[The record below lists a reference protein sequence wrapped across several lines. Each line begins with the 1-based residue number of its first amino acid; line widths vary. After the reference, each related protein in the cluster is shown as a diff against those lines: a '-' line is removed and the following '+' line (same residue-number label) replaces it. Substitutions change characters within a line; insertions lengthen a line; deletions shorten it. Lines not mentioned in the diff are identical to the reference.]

1 MSSATLILL
10 VITAVSTLLTL
21 RNRAAFDRFSFQPHR
36 VLRDKEYDR
45 LVTAGFLHVD
55 WMHFAMNAFS
65 LHAFGPSLEWRFGM
79 GTFLLVF
86 LGSVIGGNLL
96 ALYLHRNHA
105 YCGVGASGGV
115 CGVIFAVIFL
125 VPGTRV
131 SMFLVP
137 IFIPAWVYAIGFLA
151 YSYYG
156 IRNKRD
162 NIGHDAHFGGA
173 LIGVLIALALYP
185 SIVLQQPELLVGVV
199 GLGVALLYFVSRDPT
214 VSAGRVT
221 SWGEQPHQSNIRY
234 QQYDDNRRR
243 REEEAHIDALLEKI
257 SRSGLPS
264 LTASELAK
272 LEAYS
277 EQKRR

>member
-1 MSSATLILL
+1 MISATIILL
-10 VITAVSTLLTL
+10 IISAISTLLTL
-21 RNRAAFDRFSFQPHR
+21 RNRAAFSRFSFQPHR
-36 VLRDKEYDR
+36 VLRDKEYGR
-45 LVTAGFLHVD
+45 LVTAGFLHVN

-65 LHAFGPSLEWRFGM
+65 LYSFGPSLEWNFGM

-86 LGSVIGGNLL
+86 LGSVVGGNLL

-105 YCGVGASGGV
+105 YCAVGASGGV

-125 VPGTRV
+125 VPGMRV

-137 IFIPAWVYAIGFLA
+137 IYIPAWIYAIGFLA
-151 YSYYG
+151 YSYFG

-199 GLGVALLYFVSRDPT
+199 GLGVVLLFFVSKDPT
-214 VSAGRVT
+214 VSAGRIST
-221 SWGEQPHQSNIRY
+221 WGEESHQSNIRY
-234 QQYDDNRRR
+234 QQYDDNKRKRQ
-243 REEEAHIDALLEKI
+243 EEAQIDALLEKI
-257 SRSGLPS
+257 SQRGLPS
-264 LTASELAK
+264 LSASELEK

-277 EQKRR
+277 AQKRR

>member
-1 MSSATLILL
+1 MTSATIILL
-10 VITAVSTLLTL
+10 IISAICTLLTL
-21 RNRAAFDRFSFQPHR
+21 RNRAAFNRFSFQPHR

-65 LHAFGPSLEWRFGM
+65 LYAFGPRLEWNFGM

-86 LGSVIGGNLL
+86 LGSVVGGNLL

-125 VPGTRV
+125 VPGT
-131 SMFLVP
+131 SISLFLVP
-137 IFIPAWVYAIGFLA
+137 IYIPAWIYAIAFLA
-151 YSYYG
+151 YSYFG
-156 IRNKRD
+156 IRTKRD

-173 LIGVLIALALYP
+173 LIGLFIAFALYP
-185 SIVLQQPELLVGVV
+185 TIVLQQPELLVGVV
-199 GLGVALLYFVSRDPT
+199 AMGVALLYFVSRDPT

-234 QQYDDNRRR
+234 QQYDDNRRKR
-243 REEEAHIDALLEKI
+243 QEEAQIDALLEKI
-257 SRSGLPS
+257 SRRGLPS
-264 LTASELAK
+264 LSASELEK